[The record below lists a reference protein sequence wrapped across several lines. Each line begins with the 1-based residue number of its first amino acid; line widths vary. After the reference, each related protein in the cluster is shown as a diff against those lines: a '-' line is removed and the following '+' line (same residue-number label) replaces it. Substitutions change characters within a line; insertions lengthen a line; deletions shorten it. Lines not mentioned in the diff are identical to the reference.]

1 MEPLELARLTA
12 AHLCGNLYVLS
23 HQGVEHGEY
32 MVVQALHNA
41 STCKVSHDDGI
52 CRLLELMREEGPIA
66 GNETFKHYIDY
77 LLGICGDPMCANY
90 DTPIGEMMIVIA
102 FLFST
107 VRAHDGITQT
117 NVTVLKIEYSQC
129 GDQVVADLTHLFCKY
144 PASSVHFQN
153 RLPQASRLIC
163 LIVAPPPELVEICGL
178 PRPNFVKVIDATPEA
193 RDFYLKLRFPL
204 TLRKSAL
211 NTEKTGPDRHNY
223 TVAAQG
229 CSRDD
234 KCRIVHMHPCRCKE

>member
-1 MEPLELARLTA
+1 MEPLELARLIA

-23 HQGVEHGEY
+23 HKDVEHGEY

-52 CRLLELMREEGPIA
+52 YRLLELMRGEGPIA
-66 GNETFKHYIDY
+66 ANEAFKYHTDY
-77 LLGICGDPMCANY
+77 LLGICRDPMCANY
-90 DTPIGEMMIVIA
+90 ERPIGEMMIVIA

-178 PRPNFVKVIDATPEA
+178 PRPNFVKVTDAVPEA

-211 NTEKTGPDRHNY
+211 NREKTGPDRHKY

-229 CSRDD
+229 CFT
-234 KCRIVHMHPCRCKE
+234 